1 MKKIMYLF
9 SLLTLTS
16 CAVAFQQIA
25 SISSPQMHLA
35 DDGHFAYSEDDIVVD
50 YNFWAPSGKMS
61 FVITNNLESD
71 VYVDLGRSFLVVNG
85 ITYDYFQN
93 RTYSLNYSDTFMSS
107 DGYETSNTFAAAA
120 ATFSGEIANTDVN
133 GSVDPCSFFTPFLR
147 IHAYGCP
154 IPPMWICTQSIQGR
168 RHDSQ
173 LYGKGQ
179 SLCI

>member
-25 SISSPQMHLA
+25 SISSPQMQLA

-93 RTYSLNYSDTFMSS
+93 RTYSLNYADTFMSS
-107 DGYETSNTFAAAA
+107 DGYETSNTLAAAA
-120 ATFSGEIANTDVN
+120 AAFSEAGRKADGAV
-133 GSVDPCSFFTPFLR
+133 SR
-147 IHAYGCP
+147 
-154 IPPMWICTQSIQGR
+154 WICLDEPGSGIPDCHGR
-168 RHDSQ
+168 ALSDGHHR
-173 LYGKGQ
+173 G
-179 SLCI
+179 LCGRIADACRVRP

>member
-25 SISSPQMHLA
+25 SISSPQMQLA

-71 VYVDLGRSFLVVNG
+71 VYVDLGRSFLSHHNAG
-85 ITYDYFQN
+85 
-93 RTYSLNYSDTFMSS
+93 
-107 DGYETSNTFAAAA
+107 
-120 ATFSGEIANTDVN
+120 
-133 GSVDPCSFFTPFLR
+133 
-147 IHAYGCP
+147 
-154 IPPMWICTQSIQGR
+154 
-168 RHDSQ
+168 
-173 LYGKGQ
+173 
-179 SLCI
+179 